1 MTSIVKESRDAINI
15 FIWGDDLRTLPALRR
30 LPIRV
35 LRFVYVLV
43 RDLLSG
49 QLNLRAM
56 SLVYTTLLS
65 LVPLLAV
72 SFSVLKGFGVHNQ
85 IEPLLFNFLE
95 PLGPEGH
102 DVATQIVSFVENVRV
117 GVLGSVGLALLI
129 YTVISLMQ
137 KIEGAFNYVWRIESS
152 RSLSQR
158 FSNYLSVILIGPVM
172 IFTALGITASVSNYS
187 LVQYLLSI
195 EPFGS
200 MILSLSRLLPYF
212 LVCLT
217 FTFIYVFIPNT
228 RVRLGAA
235 LAGGLVAGILWQTT
249 GWAFAAFIAGSA
261 KYAAIY
267 SGFAILIMLLIWLYI
282 SWLVLLV
289 GAQLSFYVQNPQ
301 YLTMTPVRLVLS
313 NRLKER
319 LALIVMYMIGEG
331 HYYNR
336 APWSLE
342 SLSEH
347 LDLPS
352 ESVQNLLSILVDA
365 GYITPTASE
374 PNGYLP
380 ARDIETIQISD
391 LLLDVRREGESR
403 FLSKARVLPVV
414 PVDEIINAVEDSV
427 CEAIKGKSLRDLVV
441 SESGE
446 SQERSGPKVVG
457 K

>member
-1 MTSIVKESRDAINI
+1 MTSMIQETRDTVNT
-15 FIWGDDLRTLPALRR
+15 FIWGDDLRTLLWLRR
-30 LPIRV
+30 LFIRS

-85 IEPLLFNFLE
+85 LEPVLFNFLE
-95 PLGPEGH
+95 PLGERGQE
-102 DVATQIVSFVENVRV
+102 VATQIVSFVENVRV

-129 YTVISLMQ
+129 YTVVSLMQ
-137 KIEGAFNYVWRIESS
+137 KIEGAFNFVWRIENS

-172 IFTALGITASVSNYS
+172 IFTALGITASVSNNS

-195 EPFGS
+195 EPFGT
-200 MILSLSRLLPYF
+200 MILSLSRLVPYL

-217 FTFIYVFIPNT
+217 FTFIYIFIPNT
-228 RVRLGAA
+228 RVKLGAA
-235 LAGGLVAGILWQTT
+235 LVGGLIAGFLWQTT
-249 GWAFAAFIAGSA
+249 GWAFTAFIAGSS

-267 SGFAILIMLLIWLYI
+267 SSFAILIMLLIWLYI

-319 LALIVMYMIGEG
+319 LALIIMYLIADG
-331 HYYNR
+331 HYHNR
-336 APWSLE
+336 APWTLE

-352 ESVQNLLSILVDA
+352 ESVQNLLALLVDS
-365 GYITPTASE
+365 GYLTPVVSE
-374 PNGYLP
+374 PEGYLP
-380 ARDIETIQISD
+380 ARDIETIQLSD
-391 LLLDVRREGESR
+391 LLRDIRREGESR
-403 FLSKARVLPVV
+403 FLSRARVAPV
-414 PVDEIINAVEDSV
+414 PAVDAVINSVEESV
-427 CEAIKGKSLRDLVV
+427 CSSISGKTLRDLVV
-441 SESGE
+441 SGPGE
-446 SQERSGPKVVG
+446 EASRSGPKVVG
-457 K
+457 S